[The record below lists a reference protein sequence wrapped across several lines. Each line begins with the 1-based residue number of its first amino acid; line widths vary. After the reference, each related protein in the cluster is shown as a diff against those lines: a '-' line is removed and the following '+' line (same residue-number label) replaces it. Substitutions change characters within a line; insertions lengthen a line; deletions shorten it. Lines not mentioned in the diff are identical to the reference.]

1 MQKFRRD
8 VERAK
13 RTLSYRYETE
23 IEIEAA
29 ENVEV
34 SYTLTRS
41 LFEKLNM
48 VGSRCIH
55 YNLRN

>member
-1 MQKFRRD
+1 MQKLRRD
-8 VERAK
+8 IDRAK

-23 IEIEAA
+23 IEIKAL

-34 SYTLTRS
+34 SYTLTRF

-48 VGSRCIH
+48 VGSRCIN
-55 YNLRN
+55 YDLRI